1 MNFIVVGCGRV
12 GAQLAYRLFQ
22 NAHKVTV
29 IDSNP
34 AAFRNLPSDF
44 LGRVVEGEATHQE
57 VLARAGMEHTDG
69 LAVVTN
75 SDSINAVVGHI
86 AKTVYNLTNVVVRN
100 YDPAWRP
107 MLDAFSLQVIS
118 STTWGAQRIEELLSH
133 AEMRTVYSV
142 GNGEVEVYEFAV
154 PTEFEG
160 RQLADLLPEEGCIPV
175 GLTRSG
181 AAILPKNET
190 VLIRGDILAVS
201 ATFEGIQ
208 AIVQRIKTIEEAKK

>member
-29 IDSNP
+29 VDSNP

-57 VLARAGMEHTDG
+57 VLARAGMEQADG

-75 SDSINAVVGHI
+75 SDSINAIIGHI
-86 AKTVYNLTNVVVRN
+86 AKSVYNLTNVVVRN

-107 MLDAFSLQVIS
+107 MLDAFHLQVIS
-118 STTWGAQRIEELLSH
+118 STTWGAQRIEELLSY
-133 AEMRTVYSV
+133 AELRTVYSA
-142 GNGEVEVYEFAV
+142 GNGEVEVYEFTI
-154 PTEFEG
+154 PSEWENH
-160 RQLADLLPEEGCIPV
+160 QLVDLLPEEGCIPV

-181 AAILPKNET
+181 AAILPNGET
-190 VLIRGDILAVS
+190 LLMRGDILAVS
-201 ATFEGIQ
+201 ATFDGIQ
-208 AIVQRIKTIEEAKK
+208 AIEKRLETLQEAKK